1 MAWCPKCKNEYREG
15 ISVCTDCGCE
25 LIAGEEYDDLT
36 PLTFGEEE
44 ILQSLKKYLEYNE
57 LKGVTVIQSEDEC
70 EYELYVRKDDK
81 NTAATLAK
89 VFLQQEALR
98 RMEEMQ
104 GQEEDEEGTENP
116 ANIFM
121 GQRTSASMT
130 NTYRK
135 SSEQAEEN
143 RSSAWILLIVGI
155 VGLTAMILGLVGVIP
170 FRMGNSY
177 LFYGVM
183 TFMFLLFIV
192 SGFASMKN
200 AKVFDKKA
208 ESENTLRDE
217 ILKWC
222 KENLS
227 AEAVDAELGEDEQ
240 LPEEMLYF
248 KRAQYIK
255 DKLNHQFMNL
265 EPEFLDSFIDEE
277 IYDSIF
283 DLG

>member
-15 ISVCTDCGCE
+15 ITVCTDCGCD
-25 LIAGEEYDDLT
+25 LIVEQEYDDLI

-44 ILQSLKKYLEYNE
+44 IMESLKKYLEYNK
-57 LKGVTVIQSEDEC
+57 LKGVTVTKGEDGC
-70 EYELYVRKDDK
+70 EFELYVRKGDK

-104 GQEEDEEGTENP
+104 MQEEDEEETDNP

-121 GQRTSASMT
+121 GQKTSAST
-130 NTYRK
+130 VSTYRK
-135 SSEQAEEN
+135 SAEQAEEN
-143 RSSAWILLIVGI
+143 RSSAWILLTVGI
-155 VGLTAMILGLVGVIP
+155 VGLAAMILGLAGVIP

-192 SGFASMKN
+192 SGVVSMKN

-208 ESENTLRDE
+208 ESENTLRNE

-222 KENLS
+222 KENLNG
-227 AEAVDAELGEDEQ
+227 EAVDAELGEEEE

-248 KRAQYIK
+248 KRVQYIK

-265 EPEFLDSFIDEE
+265 EPEFLDSLIDEE

-283 DLG
+283 